1 MRDIFILLATLPVLF
16 FGDFG
21 HAAKPGMICENGVC
35 RPVPVVKRSLTPA
48 RQRTADCL
56 CDPCLCPR
64 CECGVIVQAKPTVK
78 QSLTVAPT
86 KTHAVVHAN
95 LHAKSYRAAPVRRVF
110 RGGLLRR
117 LFGGRR

>member
-35 RPVPVVKRSLTPA
+35 RPAPTRKQVLQVP

-64 CECGVIVQAKPTVK
+64 CECGPVVQAKPTVK
-78 QSLTVAPT
+78 QSLTVQPVVT
-86 KTHAVVHAN
+86 YAVVTT
-95 LHAKSYRAAPVRRVF
+95 KSYRAAPVRRVF

-117 LFGGRR
+117 WFGGRR